1 MKHPDSMD
9 RVVLRLFPELRQ
21 ALDVLAARLTN
32 ETGVAFPRAAVL
44 RGLIGLGIAAV
55 AGHATLTPIFIPS
68 RVARGAKKG
77 QKHRRAASLA
87 EGTM

>member
-1 MKHPDSMD
+1 MRHPDSMD

-55 AGHATLTPIFIPS
+55 ADHATLAPTFIAS
-68 RVARGAKKG
+68 RVARGVKKG
-77 QKHRRAASLA
+77 QKQRSPVSLA
-87 EGTM
+87 QHTR